1 MNVREKQAVTY
12 EERGGVAFVT
22 LDRAARR
29 NALTAGMLDRLAEIF
44 ASVRERG
51 DLRAVV
57 LAGEG
62 AHFCAGSDI
71 SELQTLDAGGARS
84 RSARGQAV
92 CDAVEGCGVP
102 VIAAVRGAAAGGGC
116 ELALACHLRV
126 AEEDAFFS
134 LPEAG
139 LGVIPAYGGTRR
151 LPLHVGP
158 TAALSVMLAGEK
170 ITARDALRLGLV
182 NRVVA
187 PGEALAEAEELAR
200 RIADEA
206 APLAVR
212 ACLAAVT
219 AGAHLPLADALAL
232 EADLFAGLFST
243 ADAREG
249 PRAFLEKRRPVFEG
263 K

>member
-1 MNVREKQAVTY
+1 MSVDY
-12 EERGGVAFVT
+12 EERGGVAFVR
-22 LDRAARR
+22 LNRPERR
-29 NALTAGMLDRLAEIF
+29 NALTAAMLDRLAEIF
-44 ASVRERG
+44 ASVRERR

-71 SELQTLDAGGARS
+71 SELQTLDAEGARA
-84 RSARGQAV
+84 RSVRGQGV
-92 CDAVEGCGVP
+92 CDAVERCGVP

-126 AEEDAFFS
+126 GEEDAFFS
-134 LPEAG
+134 LPETG
-139 LGVIPAYGGTRR
+139 LGLIPAYGGTQR
-151 LPLHVGP
+151 LPRNVGRA
-158 TAALSVMLAGEK
+158 AALSAMLANER

-182 NRVVA
+182 NFVTP
-187 PGEALAEAEELAR
+187 PGEAFAKAEELAR

-212 ACLAAVT
+212 ACLEAVT
-219 AGAHLPLADALAL
+219 AGAQLPLADGLAL
-232 EADLFAGLFST
+232 EAELFAGLFAT

-249 PRAFLEKRRPVFEG
+249 TRAFLEKRRPVFKGE
-263 K
+263 